1 MSQQI
6 IFFCGGPA
14 KSGTT
19 FLQRILNFHSDIG
32 CPSEHSL
39 QILFNLFM
47 NTHKKYN
54 EALSLIGS
62 RIGDEAASV
71 DQEIFQSSFFDLVEK
86 IIKRTVKSKCYAGT
100 S

>member
-6 IFFCGGPA
+6 IFFCSGPA

-19 FLQRILNFHSDIG
+19 FFQRILNFHPDIG
-32 CPSEHSL
+32 CSFEYSL
-39 QILFNLFM
+39 QILFNLFI
-47 NTHKKYN
+47 NTHKKFN

-62 RIGDEAASV
+62 RIFDETASI

-86 IIKRTVKSKCYAGT
+86 IIKRTAKSKCYAGIN
-100 S
+100 

>member
-1 MSQQI
+1 MSAQI
-6 IFFCGGPA
+6 IFYSDSA
-14 KSGTT
+14 KSDST
-19 FLQRILNFHSDIG
+19 FLQRILNFYPDIG
-32 CPSEHSL
+32 CLSEYIL

-47 NTHKKYN
+47 NTHKECN
-54 EALSLIGS
+54 EALSLFGS
-62 RIGDEAASV
+62 RIGDEAAPV

>member
-1 MSQQI
+1 MSAQI
-6 IFFCGGPA
+6 IFYSDSA

-62 RIGDEAASV
+62 RIGDEAAPV
-71 DQEIFQSSFFDLVEK
+71 DQEIFQSSFFNLVEK
-86 IIKRTVKSKCYAGT
+86 IIKRTAKSKYYAGIN
-100 S
+100 

>member
-1 MSQQI
+1 
-6 IFFCGGPA
+6 
-14 KSGTT
+14 
-19 FLQRILNFHSDIG
+19 
-32 CPSEHSL
+32 
-39 QILFNLFM
+39 M

-86 IIKRTVKSKCYAGT
+86 IIKRTAKFKCYAGIN
-100 S
+100 